1 MEVAAGLEAA
11 AKGLAAA
18 GGLEAVATGLDETTA
33 TTELEMAAEGLK
45 ASAAGGLEAV
55 ATGLKVAATGLEA
68 AATGLEVAVIGLEVT
83 AKLLEEV
90 VAELEVKAAEL
101 EAAVT
106 ELLEVAAEL
115 ETAAA
120 GLIISSFI
128 NLIKSKEILDIL
140 LLLFNL
146 ASRISISVSKSLVEI
161 SSQILIHFEAIRS
174 VGQSGMLFHSLSI

>member
-1 MEVAAGLEAA
+1 MEAA
-11 AKGLAAA
+11 AEGLAAA
-18 GGLEAVATGLDETTA
+18 GGLEAVVTGLDETTA

-45 ASAAGGLEAV
+45 ASAAGGLEV
-55 ATGLKVAATGLEA
+55 V
-68 AATGLEVAVIGLEVT
+68 ATGLEVAVIGLE
-83 AKLLEEV
+83 AAAELLEEV
-90 VAELEVKAAEL
+90 VAELEVEAAEL

-128 NLIKSKEILDIL
+128 NLIKSKEILDIS

-146 ASRISISVSKSLVEI
+146 ASRISVSVSKSLVEI
-161 SSQILIHFEAIRS
+161 SSPILIHFEAIRS

>member
-1 MEVAAGLEAA
+1 MEAA
-11 AKGLAAA
+11 AEL
-18 GGLEAVATGLDETTA
+18 LE
-33 TTELEMAAEGLK
+33 
-45 ASAAGGLEAV
+45 
-55 ATGLKVAATGLEA
+55 
-68 AATGLEVAVIGLEVT
+68 EVA

-90 VAELEVKAAEL
+90 VAELEVEAAEL

-106 ELLEVAAEL
+106 ELLEVVAEL

-128 NLIKSKEILDIL
+128 NLIKSKEILDIS

-146 ASRISISVSKSLVEI
+146 ASRISVSVSKSLVEI